1 MNMKSN
7 IIKAVLAVVIIV
19 LAYLIYDSINQPI
32 RFLKEKKHRDTE
44 VVQRLKDI
52 RNVQALYKSANG
64 KYTSSFDS
72 LMGYIKEGEIPV
84 VNVIPDP
91 TDTTFTKT
99 INDTLGYVKVIDSL
113 FKHHQNFNLAD
124 IAIIPFSNGEKFQME
139 SGEIDRGGVKVGV
152 FEVKAPFKVYLK
164 GLDNQRILNLIAS
177 EEAIE
182 RFPGLK
188 VGSLT
193 EPSTDGNWE

>member
-1 MNMKSN
+1 MDMKSN
-7 IIKAVLAVVIIV
+7 IIKAVLAAVIV
-19 LAYLIYDSINQPI
+19 LLAYLVYDSINQPI
-32 RFLKEKKHRDTE
+32 KFLKERKHREAE

-52 RNVQALYKSANG
+52 RSVQAFFKNANG

-72 LMGYIKEGEIPV
+72 LMLYIQQGEIPV

-91 TDTTFTKT
+91 SDTTFTKT
-99 INDTLGYVKVIDSL
+99 INDTLGYVKVVDSL
-113 FKHHQNFNLAD
+113 FKNHKNFKLSD
-124 IAIIPFSNGEKFQME
+124 LAIIPFSNGEKFEMA

-152 FEVKAPFKVYLK
+152 FEVKAPFKSYLV
-164 GLDNQRILNLIAS
+164 GLDEQRILNLVAS

-182 RFPGLK
+182 KFPGLK
-188 VGSLT
+188 VGSMT

>member
-1 MNMKSN
+1 MKSN
-7 IIKAVLAVVIIV
+7 IIKAVLFAVII
-19 LAYLIYDSINQPI
+19 LLGYLVYHSITQPLNFI
-32 RFLKEKKHRDTE
+32 KEKKHREAE

-52 RNVQALYKSANG
+52 RSVQALYKNARG
-64 KYTSSFDS
+64 KYTASFDS
-72 LMGYIKEGEIPV
+72 LMQYIKEGEIPV

-99 INDTLGYVKVIDSL
+99 INDTLGYVKVLDTL
-113 FKHHQNFNLAD
+113 FKHHQNFRLED
-124 IAIIPFSNGEKFQME
+124 LKIIPYSNGIPFELGA
-139 SGEIDRGGVKVGV
+139 GEIDRGGVKVSV
-152 FEVKAPFKVYLK
+152 FEAKAPFKVYLA
-164 GLDNQRILNLIAS
+164 GLDQQMILNLIAS

>member
-1 MNMKSN
+1 MKSN
-7 IIKAVLAVVIIV
+7 IIKLVLFVVIIV
-19 LAYLIYDSINQPI
+19 LGYLIYNSINQPLD
-32 RFLKEKKHRDTE
+32 FLKEKKHRDVE
-44 VVQRLKDI
+44 IVQRLKDI
-52 RNVQALYKSANG
+52 RSVQTLYKNAKG
-64 KYTSSFDS
+64 KYTGSFDS
-72 LMGYIKEGEIPV
+72 LMQYIKEGEIPV

-99 INDTLGYVKVIDSL
+99 INDTLGYVKVIDTL

-124 IAIIPFSNGEKFQME
+124 LKIIPFSGGVPFEMGA
-139 SGEIDRGGVKVGV
+139 GEIDRGGVKVSV
-152 FEVKAPFKVYLK
+152 FEVKAPFKVYLA
-164 GLDNQRILNLIAS
+164 GLDNQRILNLVAK